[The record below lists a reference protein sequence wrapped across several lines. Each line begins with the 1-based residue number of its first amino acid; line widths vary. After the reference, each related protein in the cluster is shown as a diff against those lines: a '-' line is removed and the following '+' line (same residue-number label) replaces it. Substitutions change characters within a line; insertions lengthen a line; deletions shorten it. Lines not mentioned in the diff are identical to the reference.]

1 MVQVPVPAGP
11 LRPAQTGGRPQPGPN
26 RVGQGVDSLHGGT
39 ADAGPTTRE
48 DEKMARVTRQ
58 QSTSQA
64 KSEDLKWMQAVM
76 VLVAVG
82 MIVGALMGT

>member
-1 MVQVPVPAGP
+1 
-11 LRPAQTGGRPQPGPN
+11 
-26 RVGQGVDSLHGGT
+26 
-39 ADAGPTTRE
+39 
-48 DEKMARVTRQ
+48 MARGTRQ

-64 KSEDLKWMQAVM
+64 KSEDLKWVQAGM